1 MAYGISNTEERTD
14 SDVINACASRLLD
27 AVQKNLLLNPH
38 AHRTKTNRRRKNT
51 EHSMTSPSPVVG
63 DWYRRPGGALFEVVA
78 IDRDDATVEVQHF
91 DGTLEEVELESWAE
105 QEFEAAQA
113 PEDWTGS
120 VDVDSEDYEAER
132 EVSSGTLWTDP
143 LTSLDRSEASG
154 YSEWPSPRDL

>member
-1 MAYGISNTEERTD
+1 M
-14 SDVINACASRLLD
+14 LD
-27 AVQKNLLLNPH
+27 AVQKNFLLNPR
-38 AHRTKTNRRRKNT
+38 AHRTKTNHRTRNAAPTSITT
-51 EHSMTSPSPVVG
+51 EHRMTSPSPVVG

-91 DGTLEEVELESWAE
+91 DGTLEEFELESWAE
-105 QEFEAAQA
+105 QEFEEAQA

-120 VDVDSEDYEAER
+120 VDVEPEDYEADR